1 MRKPIDQIARRPKRA
16 PWMLIVFVVVI
27 VAVLATLSRLVSN
40 VFAPLTGG

>member
-16 PWMLIVFVVVI
+16 PWALIVFAVFI
-27 VAVLATLSRLVSN
+27 VAVLVALSRMVWN